1 MNQDGIYGLPN
12 KIPQRNFQ
20 DQAQQRAAM
29 SGAQHIM
36 APPIYGNIKQTIQS
50 LIGDSQPG

>member
-1 MNQDGIYGLPN
+1 MNQDGVYGLPN

-20 DQAQQRAAM
+20 DQAQQRAAI